1 MEWGVDP
8 ESGDHGG
15 FPHENRFRLPRL
27 REAIKAVR
35 DMPANAAG
43 LEAPL

>member
-27 REAIKAVR
+27 REAIKARR